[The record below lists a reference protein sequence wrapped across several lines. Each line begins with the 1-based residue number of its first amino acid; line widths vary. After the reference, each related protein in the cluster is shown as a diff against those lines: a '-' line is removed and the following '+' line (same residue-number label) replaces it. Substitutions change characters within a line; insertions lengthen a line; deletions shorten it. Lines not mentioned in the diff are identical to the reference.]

1 MDTDSAQP
9 ATLQADDF
17 ELDLANGVRIYRGAV
32 VFQQGSIRLDC
43 DQLITH
49 YDAEDELAKG
59 VCSGAPGRFRQRPE
73 GAETDFIGRAE
84 SITFDRVANLITF
97 AGDADIQHGG
107 DRIQGG
113 VITYDLAAKKAK
125 VVAVDDGT
133 GYAITDDD
141 DTDDDTDDADA
152 DTDTGTERPRLI
164 IQPRSDP

>member
-1 MDTDSAQP
+1 M
-9 ATLQADDF
+9 
-17 ELDLANGVRIYRGAV
+17 

-43 DQLITH
+43 DELITH

-141 DTDDDTDDADA
+141 DTDDADA
-152 DTDTGTERPRLI
+152 ITERPRLI